1 MDGAARPWFC
11 FPADAI
17 RQRPA
22 PNADAGRLRAAQT
35 AAAGRERA
43 ARPLSAGE
51 TQMRD
56 DSRARAITII
66 NAVRAWKVSAR

>member
-1 MDGAARPWFC
+1 MDGAARPWFVL
-11 FPADAI
+11 P
-17 RQRPA
+17 RPRNQTA
-22 PNADAGRLRAAQT
+22 PCLPQMLRAAQT
-35 AAAGRERA
+35 SVSGRERT